1 MRYVF
6 KVAAILL
13 PVVVLALGGC
23 GGSSGGGSSADP
35 FSATSTGGTSAAT
48 TTTTTTT
55 TTPTT
60 PVTAQDPEFSLTL
73 LTDLVSPTPLTS
85 LPQVD
90 VNIGTVL
97 LTAELLNISGGVFI
111 DPVSNQPVAAG
122 AAVPNQT
129 VSFTVL
135 AGPGTIGYITP
146 VTDKNGVAKALFT
159 TGNVNYTTTVIVE
172 ASATV
177 DGKNYRSY
185 TSFQIVRGTGVITLN
200 TGSQTAEIDPSIASG
215 HVFEQLIP
223 FTVTDSNGNPRVN
236 VPITLSVYSQQGDS
250 PVAIDFLKSPV
261 TEPNQQTITTDSAG
275 KGIFNVS
282 VTMDAPSPGLTVSD
296 SIVYKA
302 VTHDPIPV
310 IAYAGAG
317 YTLTAKK
324 PTPPVLAIS
333 PGSSV
338 FGSDTD
344 IFLTLSG
351 GVAPFTVT
359 SSKPN
364 RVTATINGLTV
375 DAHLVDASDWT
386 GDVAVTI
393 QDSTGQTV
401 SATLTRK

>member
-1 MRYVF
+1 MRYVY

-13 PVVVLALGGC
+13 PAVVLALGGC
-23 GGSSGGGSSADP
+23 GGSSGGSSSADP
-35 FSATSTGGTSAAT
+35 FSPSGGTSAA
-48 TTTTTTT
+48 TTTT

-60 PVTAQDPEFSLTL
+60 PVTAQNPEFSLTL
-73 LTDLVSPTPLTS
+73 LTDLAKPTTLTN

-97 LTAELLNISGGVFI
+97 LTAELLNMSGGVFT
-111 DPVSNQPVAAG
+111 DPVSHQPVASG
-122 AAVPNQT
+122 AAVPNQV
-129 VSFTVL
+129 VSFAVL

-177 DGKNYRSY
+177 DGKNYRAY
-185 TSFQIVRGTGVITLN
+185 TSFQIVRGTGVITL
-200 TGSQTAEIDPSIASG
+200 TTSPQSAEIDPSIASG
-215 HVFEQLIP
+215 HIFEQQIP

-250 PVAIDFLKSPV
+250 PVTIDFLKNPV
-261 TEPNQQTITTDSAG
+261 TEPDQQTVTTDSAG
-275 KGIFNVS
+275 KGIFNVA
-282 VTMDAPSPGLTVSD
+282 VAIDAPPAGITVSD

-302 VTHDPIPV
+302 VTHDLIPV

-324 PTPPVLAIS
+324 PTPPALAIS
-333 PGSSV
+333 PASSS

-344 IFLTLSG
+344 IILTLSG
-351 GVAPFTVT
+351 GVAPFKVA

-364 RVTATINGLTV
+364 RVTATLNGATV
-375 DAHLVDASDWT
+375 NAHLVDVSDWT
-386 GDVAVTI
+386 GDVAITI
-393 QDSTGQTV
+393 LDSTGQTV